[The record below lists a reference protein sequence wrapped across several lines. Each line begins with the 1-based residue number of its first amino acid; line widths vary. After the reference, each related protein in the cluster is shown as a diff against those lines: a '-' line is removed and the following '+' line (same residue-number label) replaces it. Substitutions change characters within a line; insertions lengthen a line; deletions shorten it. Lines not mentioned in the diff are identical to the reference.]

1 MLGAFQ
7 QHSTFPCVLLMDLA
21 RYKYMSS
28 VPRREVL
35 RILLTTI
42 DINLDC
48 VFVKATLVLIQEYK
62 YWSGVS

>member
-1 MLGAFQ
+1 
-7 QHSTFPCVLLMDLA
+7 MDLA

-28 VPRREVL
+28 VPRRGVL